1 MQYPQALDYLFGQLP
16 MFQRIGAAAYK
27 PGLERVQ
34 ALDAALDHPHKRFP
48 TVHIAGTNGKGS
60 VSHLMAAAL
69 QAQGYKVGL
78 YTSPHLVDF
87 RERIRVNGSM
97 IPRGAVADFVE
108 RHAVEPG
115 PDAPSFFE
123 LTMAMAFDFFASSH
137 VDIAIIE
144 TGMGGRLDST
154 NIITPQLSVITNV
167 SYDHTQFLGDTL
179 PQIAWEKAGIIKES
193 VPVVIGERNPE
204 TAPVFEQKAREMNA
218 PLLFASDN
226 PFAFS
231 IERDKRS
238 GAWHVTHPLGIEA
251 WCPLGGDYQAHNIL
265 TALHALARL
274 ESHPTSPDAIARGF
288 ERVCEMTGL
297 MGRWMQTGENPT
309 IICDTGHNI
318 AGMESNSAQLQK
330 WHLLHPESQL
340 HLIIGF
346 VGDKDVEH
354 IMPLLPTE
362 ANYYFTQS
370 SVPRTMP
377 VEQLADI
384 AADFGLQGM
393 LSGSVPE
400 ALDQALGFAA
410 PQDLI
415 FIGGS
420 TFVVADYLADVAP

>member
-1 MQYPQALDYLFGQLP
+1 MQYSQAIDYLFGQLP

-34 ALDAALDHPHKRFP
+34 QLDAELGHPHRQFP

-60 VSHLMAAAL
+60 VSHLMASSL

-87 RERIRVNGSM
+87 RERIRVNGNM
-97 IPRGAVADFVE
+97 IPRGAVVEFVE
-108 RHAVEPG
+108 RHAIQPG

-123 LTMAMAFDFFASSH
+123 LTMAMAFDFFASSR

-167 SYDHTQFLGDTL
+167 SYDHTQFLGNTL
-179 PQIAWEKAGIIKES
+179 QEIAFEKAGIIKEGI
-193 VPVVIGERNPE
+193 PVVIGERQLE
-204 TAPVFEQKAREMNA
+204 SAPVFEQRAKEMNA

-226 PFAFS
+226 PFAFNV
-231 IERDKRS
+231 ERDKRS
-238 GAWHVTHPLGIEA
+238 GGWHITHPLGIKA

-274 ESHPTSPDAIARGF
+274 ESHPTSPEAIAYGF
-288 ERVCEMTGL
+288 SRVCEKTGL
-297 MGRWMQTGENPT
+297 MGRWMQTGEQPT

-330 WHLLHPESQL
+330 WQLLHPEGQL
-340 HLIIGF
+340 HMIIGF
-346 VGDKDVEH
+346 VGDKDVDN
-354 IMPLLPTE
+354 ILPLLPAD
-362 ANYYFTQS
+362 ANYYLTQA
-370 SVPRTMP
+370 SVPRAMP
-377 VEQLADI
+377 VDQLAFI
-384 AADFGLQGM
+384 ADNMGIRGM
-393 LSGSVPE
+393 LSGSVAE
-400 ALDQALGFAA
+400 ALDQALSFAA

-420 TFVVADYLADVAP
+420 TFVVADYLALG

>member
-1 MQYPQALDYLFGQLP
+1 MQYSQAIDYLFGQLP

-34 ALDAALDHPHKRFP
+34 QLDAELGHPHQQFP

-60 VSHLMAAAL
+60 VSHLMASAL

-87 RERIRVNGSM
+87 RERIRVNGNM

-108 RHAVEPG
+108 RHAVQPG
-115 PDAPSFFE
+115 SDAPSFFE

-137 VDIAIIE
+137 VDIAVIE

-154 NIITPQLSVITNV
+154 NIITPQLTVITNV
-167 SYDHTQFLGDTL
+167 SYDHTQFLGNTL
-179 PQIAWEKAGIIKES
+179 QEIAFEKAGIIKEG
-193 VPVVIGERNPE
+193 VPVVIGERHPE
-204 TAPVFEQKAREMNA
+204 SASVFEQRAKEMNA

-226 PFAFS
+226 PFAFNV
-231 IERDKRS
+231 ERDKRS
-238 GAWHVTHPLGIEA
+238 GGWHITHPLGIEA

-274 ESHPTSPDAIARGF
+274 ESYPTSPEAIAYGF
-288 ERVCEMTGL
+288 SRVCEKTGL
-297 MGRWMQTGENPT
+297 MGRWMQTGEQPT

-330 WHLLHPESQL
+330 WQLLHPEGQL
-340 HLIIGF
+340 HMIIGF
-346 VGDKDVEH
+346 VGDKDVEN
-354 IMPLLPTE
+354 ILPLLPAE
-362 ANYYFTQS
+362 ANYYLTQA
-370 SVPRTMP
+370 SVPRAMP
-377 VEQLADI
+377 VDQLAFI
-384 AADFGLQGM
+384 ADNMGIRGM
-393 LSGSVPE
+393 LSGSVAE
-400 ALDQALGFAA
+400 ALDQALSFAA

-420 TFVVADYLADVAP
+420 TFVVADYLALG